1 MVATVD
7 RISPTD
13 LTQLATDVGPV
24 PMNVGALLV
33 LDEADPDDLRQ
44 ALVRRLPRVDRFRQ
58 VLRSA
63 PPGLGRPYWVADPF
77 FAIGR
82 HLTSLILRGPIDDA
96 RLATI
101 TAEEVARPLSPDR
114 PLWRA
119 IVVARESPEDGNRVA
134 AAGSAVAVV
143 LVMHHVLADG
153 IGGLAVLL
161 GLVDGAGDATP
172 PGQHTPSTRPTPEPD
187 WRTLLADS
195 WAERV
200 RSVRGLPATFATLR
214 GARTELGTARTGR
227 RDHRTGLVPP
237 DESPAPRRKGAA
249 PCSINAPTGPRRAV
263 HLAEVDLAKLRATG
277 RSQGATVNDC
287 LLVAVAGALEHLLQ
301 ARGER
306 PDSLVVSVPISA
318 RRSTSSADLGNQV
331 GVMPVRVGLRGEAS
345 ARLPRVAAETRA
357 RKSAPGSSLALIGPL
372 FRGAAAVGVF
382 GWFVNRQ
389 RLVNT
394 FLTNLRGPADSVYL
408 AGTPVTRI
416 VPVTVTAGNV
426 GAAFAA
432 LSYAGRLGVTVI
444 TDPDVVPEGKEL
456 ARALETQLAA
466 IAG

>member
-1 MVATVD
+1 MVARVD

-33 LDEADPDDLRQ
+33 LDDADLNELRQ
-44 ALVRRLPRVDRFRQ
+44 TLLRRLPLVDRFRQ

-77 FAIGR
+77 FVMER
-82 HLTSLILRGPIDDA
+82 HLTSLTLRGPIDDA

-101 TAEEVARPLSPDR
+101 AAEEVARPLASDR

-119 IVVARESPEDGNRVA
+119 VVVARESEEGSERA

-161 GLVDGAGDATP
+161 GLVDGAGDVTP
-172 PGQHTPSTRPTPEPD
+172 LGEHAPSPGPTPEPD
-187 WRTLLADS
+187 RRTLLADA

-200 RSVRGLPATFATLR
+200 RTMRGLPSTLAALR
-214 GARTELGTARTGR
+214 GARAELGTARTGR
-227 RDHRTGLVPP
+227 RDHGPGPEPP
-237 DESPAPRRKGAA
+237 GEPPTTRRRGAA
-249 PCSINAPTGPRRAV
+249 ACSINAPTGPRRAV
-263 HLAEVDLAKLRATG
+263 HLAEVDLARLRTAG

-287 LLVAVAGALEHLLQ
+287 LLVAVTGALEHLLHI
-301 ARGER
+301 RGEC

-331 GVMPVRVGLRGEAS
+331 GVMPVRVELRGDAG
-345 ARLPRVAAETRA
+345 ARLARVAAETSA
-357 RKSAPGSSLALIGPL
+357 RKSAPGSSLALVGPL
-372 FRGAAAVGVF
+372 FRAAAAVGAF
-382 GWFVNRQ
+382 GWLVNRQ

-394 FLTNLRGPADSVYL
+394 FLTNLRGPADSVHL

-416 VPVTVTAGNV
+416 VPVTITAGNV
-426 GAAFAA
+426 GVAFAA

-444 TDPDVVPEGKEL
+444 TDPDVVPEGEEL
-456 ARALETQLAA
+456 ARALDIHLAA